1 MTSTLT
7 WLDFSEAER
16 RRALEVLELFSQ
28 RETRDE
34 LDFSERHPDVVDDDD
49 EPAPKVDEL
58 EILSRLERVIRP
70 LVHGSSPCTLSR
82 SRRRTLSH
90 GARSPR
96 LRSSASGEGSL
107 HGNTPPP
114 RTVGETRSTP

>member
-34 LDFSERHPDVVDDDD
+34 LGDR
-49 EPAPKVDEL
+49 A
-58 EILSRLERVIRP
+58 
-70 LVHGSSPCTLSR
+70 
-82 SRRRTLSH
+82 
-90 GARSPR
+90 
-96 LRSSASGEGSL
+96 
-107 HGNTPPP
+107 
-114 RTVGETRSTP
+114 VGLGLGPIW